1 MHSKAGRL
9 ILMSLGL
16 VIRPWQSDSVGFF
29 WQVAAACLRPL
40 LADAVEKA
48 CSPKRAN
55 SEGENILFAR
65 YYVKDT

>member
-1 MHSKAGRL
+1 VTAS
-9 ILMSLGL
+9 
-16 VIRPWQSDSVGFF
+16 
-29 WQVAAACLRPL
+29 
-40 LADAVEKA
+40 ADDVEKA